1 MFHVVQLNPPEPDGV
16 VVTVTAAGATP
27 ENSDAG
33 PEHNHPQT
41 AEKRTPAAVYADARL
56 HGYASADLVRASPT
70 RLPWSGQSGLET
82 SREDRPVGRTRRVV

>member
-33 PEHNHPQT
+33 PEHNHPQD
-41 AEKRTPAAVYADARL
+41 AQKRTPPPYVGMRDCMVVLRL
-56 HGYASADLVRASPT
+56 TWCEHHRRDCLGLASRGWKQPAKI
-70 RLPWSGQSGLET
+70 GQ
-82 SREDRPVGRTRRVV
+82 